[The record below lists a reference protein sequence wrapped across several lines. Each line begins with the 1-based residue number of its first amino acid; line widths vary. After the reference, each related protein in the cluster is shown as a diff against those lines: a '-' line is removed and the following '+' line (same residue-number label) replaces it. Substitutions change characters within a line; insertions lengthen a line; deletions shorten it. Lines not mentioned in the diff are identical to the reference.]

1 MSNKSNSTKKHFI
14 LKSTITASLL
24 LSPAAAI
31 MQQTQIAHAA
41 EQTKDENLS
50 NDNKTKDLDS
60 GKYID
65 TKDILK
71 EESKK
76 KLVPKTNES
85 KSLVK
90 QEAGETSS
98 SDTYNSPMSYNNGT
112 YEFGQ
117 GDYKSGVKKALD
129 LEENINDDEITSKH
143 ITPTKKDNFVHITT
157 PGETADTIGSGSG
170 FAISKHVIVTNNH
183 VTNNRE
189 NSNGFTPYKND
200 EINIYPLRDGN
211 NIPYKL
217 KPTKVQMLKSADVTL
232 LFVEED
238 LSKIMNITPL
248 ASEDE
253 ITNLKEKSDIKL
265 TGYPVGRRHDNVVKY
280 GETKT
285 PYETNGEFLLNA
297 TSIHPVFYYKDYTE
311 SGMSGSPIINNGK
324 LIGLHA
330 GIIDKNNGNEG
341 DTSYGYTF
349 TKELRK
355 DILKAIPE
363 LGETNTEEEP
373 KAEEPSDKD
382 KDGGNTAKAAEED
395 PKDPNVNTEEPN
407 ETPDKNKELDP
418 NTNNPDGDPDKEDPA
433 EKPDDPK
440 SDNPDADNPSDKTDN
455 PDSNDPDSDTNEEP
469 TDNPDEPSDNVD
481 EPDSNNPSDDKDKP
495 SDKTDEPDSN
505 DPDND
510 VKEDPTDN
518 PDEPADKADDPD
530 EPSDK
535 SDEPDS
541 NKPDDTEDPS
551 DNNNEPSDKTDNPDS
566 NEPDENVDKEDP
578 AETPDKP
585 ADKADEPDTNDP
597 DNDGNEDPD
606 SNIDTEEPSDNKDE
620 PSNKTDD
627 PDSNEPNENVDKEDP
642 ADTTD
647 KADNSDSNN
656 DTDKEE
662 PKESTDASNN
672 KDNDGDDADS
682 NNNKDSIDGDKSA
695 NSDSDKNKDSKS
707 DSNNDDTDSD
717 KDSVDTE
724 TSLGT
729 LDKAEE
735 EKDLANSTSV
745 EPGESRSADEDE
757 TDTANDSDKNDKSD
771 KDADKEDDDKTS
783 EDKDEDDD
791 SKTVAADK
799 EDNDNDKNDK
809 DTAEANKDQEA
820 KEAPTPVDENN
831 NGVNDAKEEAAD
843 QVQSPDELPTYD
855 EPEEQD
861 HQTFGPLP
869 DTGSTAGNV
878 AELAVITLALGG
890 LALGIGQY
898 LRKRNNDN
906 A

>member
-1 MSNKSNSTKKHFI
+1 MSNKSNSNKKHFI

-157 PGETADTIGSGSG
+157 PGERADTIGSGSG

-285 PYETNGEFLLNA
+285 PYETNGKFLLNA

-311 SGMSGSPIINNGK
+311 GGMSGSPIINNGK

-440 SDNPDADNPSDKTDN
+440 SDNPDTEKPSDKTDN
-455 PDSNDPDSDTNEEP
+455 PDSNDPDNNTNEDPTDEP
-469 TDNPDEPSDNVD
+469 DEPADKTDNPKSDNPDTEDPTDEPDSNDPDNNVKEDPSDNPDEPADKTDN
-481 EPDSNNPSDDKDKP
+481 PDSNNPDTEDPADDP
-495 SDKTDEPDSN
+495 SSN

-510 VKEDPTDN
+510 VKEDPSDN
-518 PDEPADKADDPD
+518 PD

-535 SDEPDS
+535 SDNPDANDPDS
-541 NKPDDTEDPS
+541 DNPSDNPDADDPDSDVKEDPS
-551 DNNNEPSDKTDNPDS
+551 NNPDEPSDKSDNPDS

-578 AETPDKP
+578 A
-585 ADKADEPDTNDP
+585 DTTD
-597 DNDGNEDPD
+597 
-606 SNIDTEEPSDNKDE
+606 EPSDKA
-620 PSNKTDD
+620 DD
-627 PDSNEPNENVDKEDP
+627 PDSNG
-642 ADTTD
+642 
-647 KADNSDSNN
+647 SDSDN
-656 DTDKEE
+656 DSDKEE
-662 PKESTDASNN
+662 PKNTTDEPTDTSDDTDKNNDGKDADTNNN
-672 KDNDGDDADS
+672 KDGIDANKTADADS
-682 NNNKDSIDGDKSA
+682 NKDVDGDSNGDENKDGE
-695 NSDSDKNKDSKS
+695 S
-707 DSNNDDTDSD
+707 DSNSDDTDAD

-745 EPGESRSADEDE
+745 EPGESRSADEADE
-757 TDTANDSDKNDKSD
+757 NNDSDKASK
-771 KDADKEDDDKTS
+771 
-783 EDKDEDDD
+783 EDKDEENKDNNKDDKNKA
-791 SKTVAADK
+791 SENK
-799 EDNDNDKNDK
+799 EDNTAAANKNDDNDNNDK
-809 DTAEANKDQEA
+809 DAADANET
-820 KEAPTPVDENN
+820 KEAPVDENN

-855 EPEEQD
+855 EPEAQD

-878 AELAVITLALGG
+878 AELAVVTLALGG
-890 LALGIGQY
+890 LALGAGY
-898 LRKRNNDN
+898 YFRKRNNNN

>member
-1 MSNKSNSTKKHFI
+1 MSNKSNSNKKHFI

-117 GDYKSGVKKALD
+117 GDYKSGAGKALD
-129 LEENINDDEITSKH
+129 IEEKINDDEITSKH
-143 ITPTKKDNFVHITT
+143 ITPTKKDNFAHITT

-183 VTNNRE
+183 VANNRE

-253 ITNLKEKSDIKL
+253 ITNLKEKSDVKL

-285 PYETNGEFLLNA
+285 PYETNGKFLLNA

-311 SGMSGSPIINNGK
+311 GGMSGSPIISNGK

-330 GIIDKNNGNEG
+330 GVIDKNNGNEG

-363 LGETNTEEEP
+363 LGETNTEEKP

-440 SDNPDADNPSDKTDN
+440 SDNPDTE
-455 PDSNDPDSDTNEEP
+455 DPT
-469 TDNPDEPSDNVD
+469 DEPS
-481 EPDSNNPSDDKDKP
+481 SD
-495 SDKTDEPDSN
+495 
-505 DPDND
+505 DPDN
-510 VKEDPTDN
+510 KTNEDPSDN

-530 EPSDK
+530 SNNPDSEYPADEPDSNDPDNNVKEDPSDNPDEPSDKTDDPDSNNPDTEDPADDPSSNDPDNDVKEDPSDNPDEPSDK
-535 SDEPDS
+535 SDNPDANDPDS
-541 NKPDDTEDPS
+541 DNPSDNPDADDPDSDVKEDPS
-551 DNNNEPSDKTDNPDS
+551 DNPDEPSDKSDNPDS

-578 AETPDKP
+578 A
-585 ADKADEPDTNDP
+585 DTTD
-597 DNDGNEDPD
+597 
-606 SNIDTEEPSDNKDE
+606 EPSDKA
-620 PSNKTDD
+620 DD
-627 PDSNEPNENVDKEDP
+627 PDSNG
-642 ADTTD
+642 
-647 KADNSDSNN
+647 SDSDN
-656 DTDKEE
+656 DSDKEE
-662 PKESTDASNN
+662 PKNTTDEPTDTSDDTDKNNDGKDADTNNN
-672 KDNDGDDADS
+672 KDGIDANKTADADS
-682 NNNKDSIDGDKSA
+682 NKDVDGDSNGDENKDGE
-695 NSDSDKNKDSKS
+695 S
-707 DSNNDDTDSD
+707 DSNSDDTDAD

-745 EPGESRSADEDE
+745 EPGESRSADEADE
-757 TDTANDSDKNDKSD
+757 NNDSDKASK
-771 KDADKEDDDKTS
+771 
-783 EDKDEDDD
+783 EDKDEENKDNNKDDKNKA
-791 SKTVAADK
+791 SENK
-799 EDNDNDKNDK
+799 EDNTAAANKNDNNNNNDKNAAD
-809 DTAEANKDQEA
+809 ANET
-820 KEAPTPVDENN
+820 KEAPVDENN

-855 EPEEQD
+855 EPEAQD

-878 AELAVITLALGG
+878 AELAVVTLALGG
-890 LALGIGQY
+890 LALGAGY
-898 LRKRNNDN
+898 YFRKRNNNN

>member
-1 MSNKSNSTKKHFI
+1 MSNKSNSNKKHFI

-98 SDTYNSPMSYNNGT
+98 SNTYNSPMSYNNGT

-117 GDYKSGVKKALD
+117 GDYKSGVQKALD
-129 LEENINDDEITSKH
+129 IEGNINDDEITSKH
-143 ITPTKKDNFVHITT
+143 INPTKEDNFAHITT

-183 VTNNRE
+183 VANNRK
-189 NSNGFTPYKND
+189 NSDGFTPYKND

-238 LSKIMNITPL
+238 LSKIMDITPL

-265 TGYPVGRRHDNVVKY
+265 TGYPVGRRHDNVVNY

-285 PYETNGEFLLNA
+285 PYETNGKFLLNA

-311 SGMSGSPIINNGK
+311 GGMSGSPIISNGE
-324 LIGLHA
+324 LIGIHA
-330 GIIDKNNGNEG
+330 GVIDKNNGNEG

-363 LGETNTEEEP
+363 LGETNTKEEP
-373 KAEEPSDKD
+373 KAEEPKTTNPSDKD
-382 KDGGNTAKAAEED
+382 KNGGNTAKAAEED
-395 PKDPNVNTEEPN
+395 PNKD
-407 ETPDKNKELDP
+407 LDP
-418 NTNNPDGDPDKEDPA
+418 NTNNPDGDPNKEDPA
-433 EKPDDPK
+433 ETPDDPK
-440 SDNPDADNPSDKTDN
+440 ADNPDTDNPSDKTNNPDANDPNSDVKEDPSDN
-455 PDSNDPDSDTNEEP
+455 LDEPSDKTDDPDSNDPDKEDPADTPDDPKAEDPDSDNPSDT
-469 TDNPDEPSDNVD
+469 PDEPA
-481 EPDSNNPSDDKDKP
+481 ENPDKP
-495 SDKTDEPDSN
+495 SDKTDDPDSK
-505 DPDND
+505 DPDNN
-510 VKEDPTDN
+510 VKEDPSDN
-518 PDEPADKADDPD
+518 PEKPADTTDDPDNNDPDSNNEEPSDNPD

-541 NKPDDTEDPS
+541 NDPNSDANTEDPS
-551 DNNNEPSDKTDNPDS
+551 DNTDKPSDKSDNPDS

-578 AETPDKP
+578 A
-585 ADKADEPDTNDP
+585 DTTD
-597 DNDGNEDPD
+597 
-606 SNIDTEEPSDNKDE
+606 EPSD
-620 PSNKTDD
+620 KTDD
-627 PDSNEPNENVDKEDP
+627 PDSNG
-642 ADTTD
+642 
-647 KADNSDSNN
+647 SDSDNGS
-656 DTDKEE
+656 DKEE
-662 PKESTDASNN
+662 PKDTTDEPTDASDDTN
-672 KDNDGDDADS
+672 KNNDGEDADS
-682 NNNKDSIDGDKSA
+682 NNNKDGIDADKTADTDSNKDVDGDSSA
-695 NSDSDKNKDSKS
+695 DENKDGES
-707 DSNNDDTDSD
+707 DSNNDDTDAD
-717 KDSVDTE
+717 KDSVDTK

-735 EKDLANSTSV
+735 DDDLANSTSV
-745 EPGESRSADEDE
+745 EPAESRSADEADA
-757 TDTANDSDKNDKSD
+757 DKDSDKDAKSD
-771 KDADKEDDDKTS
+771 KDKKDENADKDDN
-783 EDKDEDDD
+783 KDEDKA
-791 SKTVAADK
+791 SKDK
-799 EDNDNDKNDK
+799 EDNSNAAAANKDDNDKNDK
-809 DTAEANKDQEA
+809 DAADANET
-820 KEAPTPVDENN
+820 KEAPVDKNN
-831 NGVNDAKEEAAD
+831 NGVDDAKEEAAD

-855 EPEEQD
+855 EPEAQD

-878 AELAVITLALGG
+878 AELAVVTLALGG
-890 LALGIGQY
+890 LALGAGYY
-898 LRKRNNDN
+898 LRKRNNNN

>member
-1 MSNKSNSTKKHFI
+1 MSNKSNSNKKHFI

-117 GDYKSGVKKALD
+117 GDYKSGAGKALD
-129 LEENINDDEITSKH
+129 IEEKINDDEITSKH
-143 ITPTKKDNFVHITT
+143 ITPTKKDNFAHITT

-183 VTNNRE
+183 VANNRE

-285 PYETNGEFLLNA
+285 PYETNGKFLLNA

-311 SGMSGSPIINNGK
+311 GGMSGSPIISNGK

-330 GIIDKNNGNEG
+330 GVIDKNNGNEG

-363 LGETNTEEEP
+363 LGETNTEEKP

-440 SDNPDADNPSDKTDN
+440 SDNPDTE
-455 PDSNDPDSDTNEEP
+455 DPT
-469 TDNPDEPSDNVD
+469 DEPS
-481 EPDSNNPSDDKDKP
+481 SD
-495 SDKTDEPDSN
+495 

-510 VKEDPTDN
+510 VKEDPSDN
-518 PDEPADKADDPD
+518 PD

-535 SDEPDS
+535 SDNPDANDPDS
-541 NKPDDTEDPS
+541 DNPS
-551 DNNNEPSDKTDNPDS
+551 DNPDEPSDKSDNPDS

-578 AETPDKP
+578 A
-585 ADKADEPDTNDP
+585 DTTD
-597 DNDGNEDPD
+597 
-606 SNIDTEEPSDNKDE
+606 EPSDKA
-620 PSNKTDD
+620 DD
-627 PDSNEPNENVDKEDP
+627 PDSNG
-642 ADTTD
+642 
-647 KADNSDSNN
+647 SDSDN
-656 DTDKEE
+656 DSDKEE
-662 PKESTDASNN
+662 PKNTTDEPTDTSDDTDKNNDGKDADTNNN
-672 KDNDGDDADS
+672 KDGIDANKTADADS
-682 NNNKDSIDGDKSA
+682 NKDVDGDSNGDENKDGESDSNSDDTDADKDSI
-695 NSDSDKNKDSKS
+695 
-707 DSNNDDTDSD
+707 
-717 KDSVDTE
+717 DTE

-745 EPGESRSADEDE
+745 EPGESRSADEADE
-757 TDTANDSDKNDKSD
+757 NNDSDKASK
-771 KDADKEDDDKTS
+771 
-783 EDKDEDDD
+783 EDKDEENKDNNKDDKNKA
-791 SKTVAADK
+791 SENK
-799 EDNDNDKNDK
+799 EDNTAAANKNDNNNNNDKNAAD
-809 DTAEANKDQEA
+809 ANET
-820 KEAPTPVDENN
+820 KEAPVDENN

-855 EPEEQD
+855 EPEAQD

-878 AELAVITLALGG
+878 AELAVVTLALGG
-890 LALGIGQY
+890 LALGAGY
-898 LRKRNNDN
+898 YFRKRNNNN

>member
-117 GDYKSGVKKALD
+117 GDYKSGVQKALNI
-129 LEENINDDEITSKH
+129 EENINDDEITSKH
-143 ITPTKKDNFVHITT
+143 ITPTKEDNFAHITT

-285 PYETNGEFLLNA
+285 PYETNGKFLLNA

-311 SGMSGSPIINNGK
+311 GGMSGSPIINNGK

-481 EPDSNNPSDDKDKP
+481 KPDSNNPSDDKDEP

-505 DPDND
+505 N
-510 VKEDPTDN
+510 
-518 PDEPADKADDPD
+518 
-530 EPSDK
+530 
-535 SDEPDS
+535 
-541 NKPDDTEDPS
+541 PDDTEEPS
-551 DNNNEPSDKTDNPDS
+551 DNKDEPSDKTDNPDS
-566 NEPDENVDKEDP
+566 NDPDENVDKEDP
-578 AETPDKP
+578 AETPDEP
-585 ADKADEPDTNDP
+585 ADKADDPDTNDP
-597 DNDGNEDPD
+597 DNDANEDPD
-606 SNIDTEEPSDNKDE
+606 SNVNTEDPSDNKDE

-662 PKESTDASNN
+662 PKESTDASDN

-682 NNNKDSIDGDKSA
+682 NNNKDSIDSDKSA
-695 NSDSDKNKDSKS
+695 DSDSDKNKDNES
-707 DSNNDDTDSD
+707 DTNNDDTDSD

-757 TDTANDSDKNDKSD
+757 ADTDNDSDKDDKSD
-771 KDADKEDDDKTS
+771 KDEDD
-783 EDKDEDDD
+783 DDD

-831 NGVNDAKEEAAD
+831 NGVDDAKEEAAD

>member
-117 GDYKSGVKKALD
+117 GDYKSGVQKALNI
-129 LEENINDDEITSKH
+129 EENINDDEITSKH
-143 ITPTKKDNFVHITT
+143 ITPTKEDNFAHITT

-285 PYETNGEFLLNA
+285 PYETNGKFLLNA
-297 TSIHPVFYYKDYTE
+297 TSIHPVFYYKNYTE
-311 SGMSGSPIINNGK
+311 GGMSGSPIINNGK

-481 EPDSNNPSDDKDKP
+481 KPDSNNPSDDKD
-495 SDKTDEPDSN
+495 
-505 DPDND
+505 
-510 VKEDPTDN
+510 
-518 PDEPADKADDPD
+518 
-530 EPSDK
+530 
-535 SDEPDS
+535 
-541 NKPDDTEDPS
+541 
-551 DNNNEPSDKTDNPDS
+551 EPSDKTDNPDS
-566 NEPDENVDKEDP
+566 NDPDENVDKEDP
-578 AETPDKP
+578 AETPDEP
-585 ADKADEPDTNDP
+585 ADKADDPDTNDP
-597 DNDGNEDPD
+597 DNDANEDPD
-606 SNIDTEEPSDNKDE
+606 SNVNTEDPSDNKDE

-627 PDSNEPNENVDKEDP
+627 PDSNDPDSNEPNENIDKEDP
-642 ADTTD
+642 VNTTD

-662 PKESTDASNN
+662 PKESTDASDN

-695 NSDSDKNKDSKS
+695 NSDSDKNKDNES
-707 DSNNDDTDSD
+707 DTNNDDTDSD
-717 KDSVDTE
+717 KDSVDSK

-757 TDTANDSDKNDKSD
+757 ADTDNDSDKDDKSDKDEND

-783 EDKDEDDD
+783 EDKDEDDN

-809 DTAEANKDQEA
+809 DTAEANKDQA
-820 KEAPTPVDENN
+820 TKEAPTPVDENN
-831 NGVNDAKEEAAD
+831 NGVDDAKEEAAD

-890 LALGIGQY
+890 LALGAGYY
-898 LRKRNNDN
+898 LRKRNNNN

>member
-1 MSNKSNSTKKHFI
+1 MSNKSNSNKKHFI

-117 GDYKSGVKKALD
+117 GDYKSGAGKALD
-129 LEENINDDEITSKH
+129 IEEKINDDEITSKH
-143 ITPTKKDNFVHITT
+143 ITPTKKDNFAHITT

-183 VTNNRE
+183 VANNRE

-285 PYETNGEFLLNA
+285 PYETNGKFLLNA

-311 SGMSGSPIINNGK
+311 GGMSGSPIISNGK

-330 GIIDKNNGNEG
+330 GVIDKNNGNEG

-363 LGETNTEEEP
+363 LGDSNTSEEP
-373 KAEEPSDKD
+373 KADDPSDKD

-395 PKDPNVNTEEPN
+395 PKDPNVTDPKDN
-407 ETPDKNKELDP
+407 PDKNKELDP
-418 NTNNPDGDPDKEDPA
+418 NTNNPDGDPNKEDPA

-455 PDSNDPDSDTNEEP
+455 PDSNDPDSDVKEDPSDNPDEP
-469 TDNPDEPSDNVD
+469 ADKTDNPKSDNPDTEDPTDEPDSNDPDNNVKEDPSDNPDEPSDKTD
-481 EPDSNNPSDDKDKP
+481 DPDSNNPDTEDPADDP
-495 SDKTDEPDSN
+495 SSN

-510 VKEDPTDN
+510 VKEDPSDN
-518 PDEPADKADDPD
+518 PD

-535 SDEPDS
+535 SDNPDANDPDS
-541 NKPDDTEDPS
+541 DNPSDNPDADDPDSDVKEDPS
-551 DNNNEPSDKTDNPDS
+551 DNPDEPSDKSDNPDS

-578 AETPDKP
+578 A
-585 ADKADEPDTNDP
+585 DTTD
-597 DNDGNEDPD
+597 
-606 SNIDTEEPSDNKDE
+606 EPSDKA
-620 PSNKTDD
+620 DD
-627 PDSNEPNENVDKEDP
+627 PDSNG
-642 ADTTD
+642 
-647 KADNSDSNN
+647 SDSDN
-656 DTDKEE
+656 DSDKEE
-662 PKESTDASNN
+662 PKNTTDEPTDTSDDTDKNNDGKDADTNNN
-672 KDNDGDDADS
+672 KDGIDANKTADADS
-682 NNNKDSIDGDKSA
+682 NKDVDGDSNGDENKDGE
-695 NSDSDKNKDSKS
+695 S
-707 DSNNDDTDSD
+707 DSNSDDTDAD

-729 LDKAEE
+729 LDKAKE

-745 EPGESRSADEDE
+745 EPGESRSADEADE
-757 TDTANDSDKNDKSD
+757 NNDSDKASK
-771 KDADKEDDDKTS
+771 
-783 EDKDEDDD
+783 EDKDEENKDNNKDDKNKA
-791 SKTVAADK
+791 SENK
-799 EDNDNDKNDK
+799 EDNTAAANKNDNNNNNDKNAAD
-809 DTAEANKDQEA
+809 ANET
-820 KEAPTPVDENN
+820 KEAPVDENN

-855 EPEEQD
+855 EPEAQD

-878 AELAVITLALGG
+878 AELAVVTLALGG
-890 LALGIGQY
+890 LALGAGY
-898 LRKRNNDN
+898 YFRKRNNNN

>member
-1 MSNKSNSTKKHFI
+1 MSNKSNSNKKHFI

-117 GDYKSGVKKALD
+117 GSYESGAGKALD
-129 LEENINDDEITSKH
+129 IEEKINDDEITSKH
-143 ITPTKKDNFVHITT
+143 ITPTKKDNFAHITT

-183 VTNNRE
+183 VANNRE
-189 NSNGFTPYKND
+189 NSDGFTPYKND

-285 PYETNGEFLLNA
+285 PYETNGKFLLNA

-311 SGMSGSPIINNGK
+311 GGMSGSPIISNGK

-330 GIIDKNNGNEG
+330 GVIDKNNGNEG

-363 LGETNTEEEP
+363 LGDSNTSEEP
-373 KAEEPSDKD
+373 KADDPSDKD

-395 PKDPNVNTEEPN
+395 PKDPNVTDPKDN
-407 ETPDKNKELDP
+407 PDKNKELDP
-418 NTNNPDGDPDKEDPA
+418 NTNNPDGDPNKEDPA

-455 PDSNDPDSDTNEEP
+455 PDSNDPDSDVKEDP
-469 TDNPDEPSDNVD
+469 SDNPDEPADKTDNPKSDNPDTEDPTD
-481 EPDSNNPSDDKDKP
+481 EPDSNDPDNNVKEDPSDNPDEP
-495 SDKTDEPDSN
+495 ADKTDDPDSNNPDTEDPADEPSSN

-510 VKEDPTDN
+510 VKEDPSDN
-518 PDEPADKADDPD
+518 PD

-535 SDEPDS
+535 SDNPNANDPDS
-541 NKPDDTEDPS
+541 DNPSDNPDADDPDSDVKEDPS
-551 DNNNEPSDKTDNPDS
+551 DNPNEPSDKSDNPDS

-578 AETPDKP
+578 A
-585 ADKADEPDTNDP
+585 DTTD
-597 DNDGNEDPD
+597 
-606 SNIDTEEPSDNKDE
+606 EPSDKA
-620 PSNKTDD
+620 DD
-627 PDSNEPNENVDKEDP
+627 PDSNG
-642 ADTTD
+642 
-647 KADNSDSNN
+647 SDSDN
-656 DTDKEE
+656 DSDKEE
-662 PKESTDASNN
+662 PKNTTNEPTDTSDDTDKNNDGKDADTNNN
-672 KDNDGDDADS
+672 KDGIDANKTADADS
-682 NNNKDSIDGDKSA
+682 NKDVDGDSNGDENKDGE
-695 NSDSDKNKDSKS
+695 S
-707 DSNNDDTDSD
+707 DSNSDDTDAD

-729 LDKAEE
+729 LDKAKE

-745 EPGESRSADEDE
+745 EPGESRSADEADE
-757 TDTANDSDKNDKSD
+757 NNDSDKASK
-771 KDADKEDDDKTS
+771 
-783 EDKDEDDD
+783 EDKDEENKDNNKDDKD
-791 SKTVAADK
+791 KASENK
-799 EDNDNDKNDK
+799 EDNTAAANKNDDNDKNDK
-809 DTAEANKDQEA
+809 EVAET
-820 KEAPTPVDENN
+820 KEAPVDENN

-855 EPEEQD
+855 EPEAQD

-890 LALGIGQY
+890 LALGAGYY
-898 LRKRNNDN
+898 LRKRNNNN